1 MRLARPG
8 DFDNGKEGITQDDG
22 NVRVKIGCV
31 SKASMAINLVTD
43 KDKHAFIT
51 DCEKMIRT
59 SLEYKQYIEY
69 LKEYRD
75 MTKCKIFTNI
85 ESKQKGR
92 NKIRIEI
99 HHEPFTLYDIVNTV
113 VNKHIACDWELNYFS
128 IASEVMD
135 LHYRNLVGLIPL
147 SLTVHKL
154 VHLGRIFIPLQCID
168 GNFIRFYDE
177 YEEYIPTEVKNI
189 LVRNFEISR
198 DIYYGTEDNNITILD
213 KKYIFIEQDGI
224 TLPHIIEDDEDHI

>member
-8 DFDNGKEGITQDDG
+8 DFDNGKDGITQDDG
-22 NVRVKIGCV
+22 SVRVKIGNV

-43 KDKHAFIT
+43 KDKYAFIN
-51 DCEKMIRT
+51 DCEQMIRT
-59 SLEYKQYIEY
+59 SMEYKQYIEY

-85 ESKQKGR
+85 EGKRKGR

-113 VNKHIACDWELNYFS
+113 VNKHIACEWDLNYFS

-147 SLTVHKL
+147 SSV
-154 VHLGRIFIPLQCID
+154 P
-168 GNFIRFYDE
+168 
-177 YEEYIPTEVKNI
+177 
-189 LVRNFEISR
+189 
-198 DIYYGTEDNNITILD
+198 
-213 KKYIFIEQDGI
+213 
-224 TLPHIIEDDEDHI
+224 